1 MARRRGPAEFGGGD
15 GAGETVL
22 VDDEAMI
29 RKLVVEVLEEL
40 GYTAIEAAVGANALK
55 ILDSE
60 SRIDLLVTD
69 VGLPTSDQRVRNR
82 RSLHRRRHAGNKRTA
97 ACRRS
102 TKAEAGA
109 ERAFHDRLHPKT
121 PLPVMSDQ
129 PQRQANLFLGFGNKP
144 FDARVS
150 SSITTTSP
158 TLSSPRTAN
167 TDRRRWTPTTSSAS
181 PSISRETMPIT
192 AVCTRI

>member
-1 MARRRGPAEFGGGD
+1 MLTRNGGND
-15 GAGETVL
+15 PQRYDPRHRVVEAAIVMHREV
-22 VDDEAMI
+22 VDPH

-40 GYTAIEAAVGANALK
+40 GYTAIEAALGANALE

-109 ERAFHDRLHPKT
+109 ERAFHDRLHPKRHC
-121 PLPVMSDQ
+121 P
-129 PQRQANLFLGFGNKP
+129 
-144 FDARVS
+144 
-150 SSITTTSP
+150 
-158 TLSSPRTAN
+158 
-167 TDRRRWTPTTSSAS
+167 
-181 PSISRETMPIT
+181 
-192 AVCTRI
+192 

>member
-22 VDDEAMI
+22 VVDDEAMI

-40 GYTAIEAAVGANALK
+40 GYTAIEAALGANALE

-60 SRIDLLVTD
+60 SRIALLVTD

-109 ERAFHDRLHPKT
+109 ERAFHDRLHPKRHC
-121 PLPVMSDQ
+121 P
-129 PQRQANLFLGFGNKP
+129 
-144 FDARVS
+144 
-150 SSITTTSP
+150 
-158 TLSSPRTAN
+158 
-167 TDRRRWTPTTSSAS
+167 
-181 PSISRETMPIT
+181 
-192 AVCTRI
+192 